1 MLSVNAELSTIF
13 NSLKSKNLQVQEEAS
28 NKLFQYL

>member
-1 MLSVNAELSTIF
+1 MMNVNAELSSIF
-13 NSLKSKNLQVQEEAS
+13 NSLKSRNVQVQEEAS